1 MFPMPNKEQI
11 LSILR
16 NLLSLGAG
24 YFIAKGTITVE
35 QAATIT
41 NEIMVA
47 APAVIGIAVF
57 VWGLRAHTNTA
68 KVESV
73 ASMPA
78 PAMNEALNKVS
89 DVAKIQIAEAVPSV
103 ATVVVKDTA
112 NGSVA
117 AIAQSNDHPNV
128 VTETQN
134 ALDAKNGT
142 GGTKS

>member
-47 APAVIGIAVF
+47 APAVIGIGVF
-57 VWGLRAHTNTA
+57 IWGLRAHTDKS
-68 KVESV
+68 KVEAV

-78 PAMNEALNKVS
+78 PAVNEALSKVS
-89 DVAKIQIAEAVPSV
+89 DVAKAQIIEATPGI
-103 ATVVVKDTA
+103 ATVVVEPNA
-112 NGSVA
+112 NHGLQQL
-117 AIAQSNDHPNV
+117 AQSGEHPKI
-128 VTETQN
+128 VTTVQN
-134 ALDAKNGT
+134 EQDAKNGT